1 MTTKILKLISGEE
14 LIADV
19 VIGKEEITVQKPF
32 HLSMARDPKNP
43 EGDLQLALFPYSPYV
58 IKHTLHIN
66 KNKIIWMEDAHDSMI
81 KDYARAIASL
91 QITDV
96 ATK

>member
-1 MTTKILKLISGEE
+1 MVKILKLLSGEE

-19 VIGKEEITVQKPF
+19 VVGREEVTIQKPF

-58 IKHTLHIN
+58 VNHTLHIN
-66 KNKIIWMEDAHDSMI
+66 KNNVIWMEEPHDSMI
-81 KDYARAIASL
+81 KDYARALASL
-91 QITDV
+91 KITDV